1 MDPELEEEEIGET
14 VNVSSL
20 ELKDFNICEET
31 KVTLSKRGVKALFP
45 VQAACFNAIS
55 EGRDVIGKDRTGTGK
70 TLAYALP
77 ILEKLRTH
85 DMLKK
90 IREQA
95 PFKIVLVP
103 TRELA
108 NQVGDEYLSLQNGPS
123 EFRVAKIYGGAP
135 IGNQI
140 MTLREGVEVVVG
152 TPGRVM
158 DLLEKGRL
166 DLSELR
172 TVVLDETDRML
183 DMGFQKDI
191 EKILGIITQHMTQKG
206 RTITEIQFLLFSATI
221 PKFVTGVARNFM
233 ASGFAFI
240 DMIGNQDIKTSK
252 TVRHISVPY
261 TSSDNRW
268 DILSRIIKTFV
279 ATKDQQ
285 YIIFTETKHEC
296 TQIKEFLRSNIS
308 VLNGDVAQERRE
320 IVMKEFRAGQIQCIV
335 ATNVLARG
343 VDFKGVDLI
352 IQTSIPTDT
361 ESYIHRSGRAGRAGC
376 SGISVIMYPSVDL
389 NYLQHIERKAKIK
402 FERLEIS
409 SLKGGSPNQN
419 QSLPNQTE
427 NSSWNPSGNTQNE
440 ADFANP
446 FKTQSGAPEQSGWG
460 VSSSSNQQ
468 TTAAREE
475 PASSWGPPQAS
486 NPPQPVQPE
495 PANAQ
500 PEASAWGP
508 PQQLPS
514 NSLPNPG
521 SPMEKNNPANS
532 HVSTETKAAPVEKS
546 SGNKPQNEG
555 TSADSATAV
564 SLFLVNLPEG
574 TVKENLTSFLNE
586 KGFNPTIIDIL
597 GEKSKAKIIFATS
610 EELNDFEAK
619 AANLEFSGASLGVM
633 REV

>member
-1 MDPELEEEEIGET
+1 MGMDPELEEEEIGET
-14 VNVSSL
+14 VNVNSL
-20 ELKDFNICEET
+20 ELKDFNICEAT
-31 KVTLSKRGVKALFP
+31 KATLNKRGVKALFP

-90 IREQA
+90 TRGQA

-135 IGNQI
+135 LGNQI
-140 MTLREGVEVVVG
+140 ISLREGVEVVVG

-158 DLLEKGRL
+158 DLLEKERL
-166 DLSELR
+166 DLGELR

-191 EKILGIITQHMTQKG
+191 EKILGIITQHMTHKG

-261 TSSDNRW
+261 TSNDNRW
-268 DILSRIIKTFV
+268 DVLSRIIKTFV
-279 ATKDQQ
+279 PSKDQQ

-376 SGISVIMYPSVDL
+376 SGISVIMYPSVDI
-389 NYLQHIERKAKIK
+389 NYLQQIERKAKIR

-419 QSLPNQTE
+419 PTHQGE
-427 NSSWNPSGNTQNE
+427 NSSWNPSGNTGNE
-440 ADFANP
+440 TDFANP
-446 FKTQSGAPEQSGWG
+446 FKTQDVSPEPAGWG

-468 TTAAREE
+468 PIVTREE
-475 PASSWGPPQAS
+475 PPSSWGPPQAS
-486 NPPQPVQPE
+486 VQPE
-495 PANAQ
+495 PVKTQ
-500 PEASAWGP
+500 TEISAWGP

-514 NSLPNPG
+514 NT
-521 SPMEKNNPANS
+521 PANPES
-532 HVSTETKAAPVEKS
+532 PKETNKEIKAAPANQS
-546 SGNKPQNEG
+546 SGNKAQNEG
-555 TSADSATAV
+555 SSADSTTFD

-574 TVKENLTSFLNE
+574 TIKEQLKSFLNE
-586 KGFNPTIIDIL
+586 KGFNPTIVDIL
-597 GEKSKAKIIFATS
+597 DGKSKAKLVFATH
-610 EELNDFEAK
+610 EEKDRFETEAT
-619 AANLEFSGASLGVM
+619 NLEFSGVSLGIM
-633 REV
+633 KDL